1 MKSMNL
7 LKKHNFITKLI
18 LLTMVISFIG
28 GQSIIANQKS
38 VDLPKKTGQFEHSI
52 LAPNRFQMNQG
63 FTLMTS
69 MGSGIN
75 QTTGIY
81 SNFSSYKLSDRLQFN
96 SGIHLIQN
104 QNNLSYST
112 GTQAGIGYELELEY
126 KLSPNS
132 VIMLQVANYSNS
144 PSPIRYRNLS
154 PFNVP

>member
-1 MKSMNL
+1 MKQMNL

-18 LLTMVISFIG
+18 LLTLVISFVG

-38 VDLPKKTGQFEHSI
+38 VDLPQKTGQFEHSI
-52 LAPNRFQMNQG
+52 LTPSKFQMNQG

-69 MGSGIN
+69 MGSGMN

-96 SGIHLIQN
+96 TGIHLIQN
-104 QNNLSYST
+104 QYSLSNYT
-112 GTQAGIGYELELEY
+112 GPQAGAGYEIGLEY

-132 VIMLQVANYSNS
+132 LITLQVANYNNS
-144 PSPIRYRNLS
+144 PIFYRNLS

>member
-1 MKSMNL
+1 MNSMKISSRYIKL
-7 LKKHNFITKLI
+7 LSI
-18 LLTMVISFIG
+18 LLALSILG
-28 GQSIIANQKS
+28 GQSIIANQPN
-38 VDLPKKTGQFEHSI
+38 VDLIQKPGQFEHVI
-52 LAPNRFQMNQG
+52 LTPDKFQMNQG

-69 MGSGIN
+69 MGSGMS

-96 SGIHLIQN
+96 TGIHLIQN

-112 GTQAGIGYELELEY
+112 GPQAGVGYEVGFEY

-132 VIMLQVANYSNS
+132 LITFQMVNYSN
-144 PSPIRYRNLS
+144 SPIRYRNLS

>member
-1 MKSMNL
+1 MTF
-7 LKKHNFITKLI
+7 LKKHSFIHKLI
-18 LLTMVISFIG
+18 PLLMAFSFVG
-28 GQSIIANQKS
+28 GQTIIANQNPI
-38 VDLPKKTGQFEHSI
+38 DLPQKPGQFEQTI
-52 LAPNRFQMNQG
+52 LNQNRFQMNQG

-69 MGSGIN
+69 MNSGMS

-81 SNFSSYKLSDRLQFN
+81 SNFSSYKLSDRLQFK

-112 GTQAGIGYELELEY
+112 GPQAGIGYELGFEY

-132 VIMLQVANYSNS
+132 VIILQVANYSN
-144 PSPIRYRNLS
+144 SPIRYRNLS

>member
-1 MKSMNL
+1 MNF
-7 LKKHNFITKLI
+7 LKNHNFLFKQIQII
-18 LLTMVISFIG
+18 LMLTFIG
-28 GQSIIANQKS
+28 GQTIIANKKPI
-38 VDLPKKTGQFEHSI
+38 DLPRQSGQFEQTI
-52 LAPNRFQMNQG
+52 LNQNRFQMNQG
-63 FTLMTS
+63 FTFMTS
-69 MGSGIN
+69 MGSGMS

-81 SNFSSYKLSDRLQFN
+81 SNFSSYKLSERLQFN

-112 GTQAGIGYELELEY
+112 GPQAGLGYNFGLEY

-144 PSPIRYRNLS
+144 PIRYQNFS

>member
-1 MKSMNL
+1 MKISSRYIKL
-7 LKKHNFITKLI
+7 LSI
-18 LLTMVISFIG
+18 LLALSIVG
-28 GQSIIANQKS
+28 GQSIIANQPY
-38 VDLPKKTGQFEHSI
+38 VDIPQKPGQFEHAI
-52 LAPNRFQMNQG
+52 LTPSKFQMNQG

-69 MGSGIN
+69 MGSGMS

-96 SGIHLIQN
+96 TGIHLIQN

-112 GTQAGIGYELELEY
+112 GPQAGVGYEVGFEY

-132 VIMLQVANYSNS
+132 LITFQVANYSN
-144 PSPIRYRNLS
+144 SPIRYRNLS

>member
-1 MKSMNL
+1 MDSMKITSRYFKL
-7 LKKHNFITKLI
+7 LFIF
-18 LLTMVISFIG
+18 LTLSFVG
-28 GQSIIANQKS
+28 GQSIIANQS
-38 VDLPKKTGQFEHSI
+38 NMDVPQQPGQFEYAI
-52 LAPNRFQMNQG
+52 LTPSKFQMNQG

-69 MGSGIN
+69 MGSGMS

-96 SGIHLIQN
+96 TGIHLIQN

-112 GTQAGIGYELELEY
+112 VPQTGVGYKVGFEY

-132 VIMLQVANYSNS
+132 LITFQVANYSN
-144 PSPIRYRNLS
+144 SPIRYRNLS